1 MALSPTRSTILRR
14 SPLQCSLRPE
24 SFAISNQRGE
34 GSATPSYATPPP
46 DAPWTMPILWDHPT
60 EIQTAMNAEA
70 DVFGA
75 PKPDR
80 VDYAEKLRG
89 KASRLLVVNRLRT
102 NTVRVSACYAPQ
114 PLLGSSWIPVRPI
127 SPNLAFEHALC
138 AWWNSTPGILTLL
151 HCRAKALDYARFALD
166 SLRSLLIP
174 NPNRVNITPLADA
187 FHRDSCGS
195 TTALAANARLPE
207 SCHP

>member
-1 MALSPTRSTILRR
+1 M
-14 SPLQCSLRPE
+14 
-24 SFAISNQRGE
+24 
-34 GSATPSYATPPP
+34 
-46 DAPWTMPILWDHPT
+46 
-60 EIQTAMNAEA
+60 
-70 DVFGA
+70 
-75 PKPDR
+75 
-80 VDYAEKLRG
+80 
-89 KASRLLVVNRLRT
+89 
-102 NTVRVSACYAPQ
+102 RVSACYAPQ

-187 FHRDSCGS
+187 F
-195 TTALAANARLPE
+195 TATRAEALRPWPQMHDCPNRAILDQAAAQVLRIDGRTITDWRERIAREPTVLGKRKGKAQPMLWKE
-207 SCHP
+207 